1 MLNKLIVYFI
11 IVFFGISIALNAQTT
26 PDKKTPKFTEKDI
39 RIDND
44 SVSKP
49 AFEQNFKRKYS
60 DEDFSYEPKI
70 EKPNAWERFLES
82 VSRFF
87 SELFNLTNNKAT
99 NVVIEIVLKVL
110 AICLIIFVVYLI
122 VKSILNKEGQWIF
135 GKNSDR
141 KIINYEDV
149 EKNLKLIDFQKL
161 IAQTIKNGE
170 NRLAVRYY
178 YLWLLKRLSEKEII
192 FWDVEKTNSDYVY
205 EISNPEMKQNFSYLS
220 YLYNYIWYGEFDLD
234 QETFE
239 KAQQAFENSIK
250 KL

>member
-1 MLNKLIVYFI
+1 
-11 IVFFGISIALNAQTT
+11 
-26 PDKKTPKFTEKDI
+26 
-39 RIDND
+39 
-44 SVSKP
+44 
-49 AFEQNFKRKYS
+49 
-60 DEDFSYEPKI
+60 
-70 EKPNAWERFLES
+70 
-82 VSRFF
+82 
-87 SELFNLTNNKAT
+87 
-99 NVVIEIVLKVL
+99 LKVL